1 VEIEIWELSTYWW
14 VFKAIK
20 LDEVIREE
28 GKMEKDS
35 H

>member
-1 VEIEIWELSTYWW
+1 MEIEIWELSNWR

>member
-1 VEIEIWELSTYWW
+1 MSQFPHPLW